1 MKIFKYG
8 LLLLGTL
15 ILLGTAEAQQRAI
28 TSTYMYNGLVINPA
42 YAGSLNVLSLTGV
55 HRDQWVNVD
64 GAPQFQVFT
73 GHTSL
78 LSNRIGVG
86 LTVSK
91 DQIGVHEDVGVF
103 GSYAYKIRTNI
114 GILAMGLQAGFNSRT
129 SDFSNLNLLD
139 NNDPFLFGQQSNFT
153 PNVGTGIYFAN
164 PDFFFGVSV
173 PYILENRVYDELD
186 LSNSDLAPVDKSFL
200 NSRESRYYYVT
211 SGGVLHLSSKIK
223 LNPSFLLRVQ
233 EEQKLGWDINVNLIF
248 DEIAYVGTNIRRGG
262 DLTFLGQLI
271 LNENFR
277 VGYAYDAITNNLNDY
292 SAGSHEI
299 MVNYRIKLRNYKR
312 DPGCPVYF

>member
-8 LLLLGTL
+8 FLLGCTLLLSV
-15 ILLGTAEAQQRAI
+15 AVYAQQRAI

-64 GAPQFQVFT
+64 GAPQFQVFSA
-73 GHTSL
+73 HTSL

-86 LTVSK
+86 LVASK
-91 DQIGVHEDVGVF
+91 DQIGVHDDVGVF

-114 GILAMGLQAGFNSRT
+114 GILAMGLQAGFNSRQ
-129 SDFSNLNLLD
+129 SDFSGLNLLD

-153 PNVGTGIYFAN
+153 PNFGTGLYFAN
-164 PDFFFGVSV
+164 PDFFLGVSV
-173 PYILENRVYDELD
+173 PYILENRVYDELNLD
-186 LSNSDLAPVDKSFL
+186 GSDLPAVDKSFL

-211 SGGVLHLSSKIK
+211 SGGVIHLSSMVK
-223 LNPSFLLRVQ
+223 LNPSFLLRIQ
-233 EEQKLGWDINVNLIF
+233 EESKMGWDININVIF
-248 DEIAYVGTNIRRGG
+248 DEIAYVGANIRRGG

-299 MVNYRIKLRNYKR
+299 LVNYRIKLRNFKR

>member
-1 MKIFKYG
+1 METLKYG
-8 LLLLGTL
+8 LLLLCTQLLPGTV
-15 ILLGTAEAQQRAI
+15 EAQQRAI

-55 HRDQWVNVD
+55 HRDQWVNLD

-78 LSNRIGVG
+78 FSNRIGVG

-91 DQIGVHEDVGVF
+91 DKIGVHEDVGVF
-103 GSYAYKIRTNI
+103 GSYAYKIRTNF
-114 GILAMGLQAGFNSRT
+114 GILAMGLQAGFNSRV
-129 SDFSNLNLLD
+129 SDFSTLNLLD
-139 NNDPFLFGQQSNFT
+139 NNDPFLYGQQSNFT
-153 PNVGTGIYFAN
+153 PNFGTGLYLAN

-186 LSNSDLAPVDKSFL
+186 LSDSELPAVDKSFL

-211 SGGVLHLSSKIK
+211 TGGILHLSDKIK
-223 LNPSFLLRVQ
+223 LNPSVLIRVQ
-233 EEQKLGWDINVNLIF
+233 EEQKIGWDVNVNVIF
-248 DEIAYVGTNIRRGG
+248 DEIAYVGTNVRRGG
-262 DLTFLGQLI
+262 DITFLGQLI

-277 VGYAYDAITNNLNDY
+277 VGYAYDAITNDLNDY

-299 MVNYRIKLRNYKR
+299 MVNYRIKLRNYKK